1 MSTETRPGRTGL
13 RGWVRAHGVFLAAL
27 GVGAGL
33 RTLAVLGYRP
43 ALWFWADSF
52 AYLGAAI
59 YPRPLESRPSGYSL
73 LLWLLRPLS
82 SIEAVVV
89 VQHLLGLGLAVCVY
103 AVLRRRTRL
112 PGWAATLA
120 TLPVLLDAHQ
130 VQLEH
135 LIMADLAFTFLVTA
149 AVALLLWR
157 ERPSWRFVAAA
168 ALLLAAATVTRT
180 IGLPLLVIVFGCLLV
195 ARTRWT
201 GLVAG
206 VTVAALVVGGYAA
219 WFRAE
224 YGDLA
229 LARGNAFLYA
239 RTLTF
244 ADCAVIELDADTRR
258 LCPREPVAEREPPP
272 EYIWSGDSPLNRAGL
287 DSRARDEL
295 AGRFA
300 MQAIRAQ
307 PVDFLVTGLT
317 DFAHIFTWNRRVYPS
332 PGWQSAY
339 TFPESVRPFTDQI
352 ASRGRTAAELTTLY
366 QGESGQTRVVE
377 PWAGLLRAYQTQG
390 FLRGPLLA
398 AILLLGAAGV
408 VLPRRRTGRA
418 PGVTGRT
425 VLLPW
430 ASAMALLML
439 PPLIAAFDH
448 RYVLP
453 AVPPACLAAGLAAAR
468 LWAGERRA
476 GHAAAHVQPD
486 EDLGVG
492 HARGHAHP

>member
-244 ADCAVIELDADTRR
+244 ADCAGVFGVAASREIANVLTTTELRREFIRPCIEAVARLLIEAEAFGDAVFDLHLFTRR
-258 LCPREPVAEREPPP
+258 DLHLDIGDRRWKQYRLREVVSCGSPALPMPASEEDRAELAKYWEREVAREAGIP
-272 EYIWSGDSPLNRAGL
+272 IWEEP
-287 DSRARDEL
+287 
-295 AGRFA
+295 
-300 MQAIRAQ
+300 
-307 PVDFLVTGLT
+307 
-317 DFAHIFTWNRRVYPS
+317 
-332 PGWQSAY
+332 
-339 TFPESVRPFTDQI
+339 
-352 ASRGRTAAELTTLY
+352 
-366 QGESGQTRVVE
+366 QG
-377 PWAGLLRAYQTQG
+377 
-390 FLRGPLLA
+390 
-398 AILLLGAAGV
+398 
-408 VLPRRRTGRA
+408 
-418 PGVTGRT
+418 
-425 VLLPW
+425 
-430 ASAMALLML
+430 
-439 PPLIAAFDH
+439 
-448 RYVLP
+448 
-453 AVPPACLAAGLAAAR
+453 VP
-468 LWAGERRA
+468 
-476 GHAAAHVQPD
+476 
-486 EDLGVG
+486 
-492 HARGHAHP
+492 